1 MVFENLRERVAARL
15 NVDKQAERN
24 VGYFEVNT
32 ALNSESVELF
42 EKTIFKYISKNIS
55 YFVILHFHAFCN

>member
-1 MVFENLRERVAARL
+1 LVFENLRERVAARL

-24 VGYFEVNT
+24 VGYFEVNM

-42 EKTIFKYISKNIS
+42 EKNYI
-55 YFVILHFHAFCN
+55 